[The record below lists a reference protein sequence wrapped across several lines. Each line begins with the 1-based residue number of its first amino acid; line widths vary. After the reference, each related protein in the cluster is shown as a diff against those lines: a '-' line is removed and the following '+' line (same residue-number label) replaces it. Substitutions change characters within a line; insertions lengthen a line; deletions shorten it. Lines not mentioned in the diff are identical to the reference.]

1 MKKIYSTL
9 LLSLTFLAAKG
20 QITNDGAVFFVQPGG
35 IVYSEDYI
43 LNQNSGTFD
52 NSGDIYLEGDWI
64 NNGGNTALISS
75 SPGRVTM
82 TGGYQQITGTDLTRF
97 YNLRLDGGAT
107 QKEMLIDAETENE
120 LDLMAAELQTNN
132 NTMFV
137 TNSNTNA
144 IVWSTGYVSSK
155 DLGGYLSRTTN
166 STNTYVYPVGDNLL
180 PSIYRAVELTP
191 TAANNNTYAVRL
203 VAIDA
208 TYDNSGTSASG
219 AVGGFDRSVKNP
231 LLDQVNSYFYH
242 NIIRTNGSDPVNT
255 NVYYFASDG
264 AFDGM
269 AQWDGGTSQWENT
282 AFANTSV
289 TGAGNVGSPNMSSSL
304 MALNNFNHDVFALTT
319 LNKTVT
325 IPQFI
330 SPNGDDK
337 NDVLIIENINY
348 YPNNKLQ
355 VFNRWGNLV
364 YEKDGYINDWDGSAN
379 VSKGVNIIF
388 QGDGSQPLPSGTYFY
403 ILDLGVDGLEPYNGY
418 VQIHK

>member
-9 LLSLTFLAAKG
+9 ILSLTFLAVKG
-20 QITNDGAVFFVQPGG
+20 QVTNDGSVIFIQPGA
-35 IVYSEDYI
+35 IVYSEDYVRNEN
-43 LNQNSGTFD
+43 LGTFD

-64 NNGGNTALISS
+64 NNGNNTALISS

-120 LDLMAAELQTNN
+120 LDLMNAELQTNN

-144 IVWSTGYVSSK
+144 IVWNTGYVSSR

-180 PSIYRAVELTP
+180 SGIYRAVELTP
-191 TAANNNTYAVRL
+191 TASNNNTYAVRL
-203 VAIDA
+203 ASVDA

-219 AVGGFDRSVKNP
+219 AVGGFDRTVKSG
-231 LLDQVNSYFYH
+231 LLDEINSSFYH
-242 NIIRTNGSDPVNT
+242 NIIRTAGTDPVNAD
-255 NVYYFASDG
+255 VYYYMSDG
-264 AFDGM
+264 DFDGM
-269 AQWDGGTSQWENT
+269 AQWYATSSQWET
-282 AFANTSV
+282 TQFTNTST
-289 TGAGNVGSPNMSSSL
+289 TGATNIGNPNMVSSL
-304 MALNNFNHDVFALTT
+304 NALNDFSHDVFALYE
-319 LNKTVT
+319 LNKTII

-337 NDVLIIENINY
+337 NDVLTIENIQF
-348 YPNNKLQ
+348 YPENKLQ
-355 VFNRWGNLV
+355 VFNRYGNLV
-364 YEKDGYINDWDGSAN
+364 YEKEGYNNDWDGSAN
-379 VSKGVNIIF
+379 VSKGVNVIF
-388 QGDGSQPLPSGTYFY
+388 QGNGSKPLPSGTYFY